1 MNRFIFL
8 IILIHF
14 FSVSGFS
21 QSSVWTIEGKGTKM
35 YVGGS
40 IHILREQDY
49 PLPDEFEQAFENSD
63 NLVLEVDISPENQKT
78 AVQEILGLTL
88 YPNDK
93 SLKTELT
100 QDVYNKLDS
109 AFTKS
114 GLTLERMIGLKPVMA
129 VLTLTQVELMKLG
142 VTSVGVDKHFFEKA
156 NAEGKYLLFLENMED
171 QIKLIVNMGEGVE
184 NDYVLQSLEELK
196 FYREEFEESIALW
209 REGNISQ
216 WLEETDDYKNDYPEL
231 YQSLLVE
238 RNNNWMPQLEQ
249 YLETPEIEF
258 VLVGAMHLPGPDGIL
273 QKMKEKG
280 YKVEQL

>member
-1 MNRFIFL
+1 MNRTIFL
-8 IILIHF
+8 FILMLF
-14 FSVSGFS
+14 FSGSCFS
-21 QSSVWTIEGKGTKM
+21 QSSVWKIEGNGTQM

-40 IHILREQDY
+40 IHILREKDY
-49 PLPDEFEQAFENSD
+49 PLPEAFETAFNKSKI
-63 NLVLEVDISPENQKT
+63 LVLEVDISPQKQKT
-78 AVQEILGLTL
+78 AAQEIIGLTL

-100 QDVYNKLDS
+100 RDVYNKLDS

-114 GLTLERMIGLKPVMA
+114 GLALERMIGLKPVMA

-142 VTSVGVDKHFFEKA
+142 ATSDGVDKHFFEKA
-156 NAEGKYLLFLENMED
+156 YANGKNLLFLENVED
-171 QIKLIVNMGEGVE
+171 QIKLIVNMGKGVE

-209 REGNISQ
+209 KEGNISQ
-216 WLEETDDYKNDYPEL
+216 WLEQINEYKNDFPEL

-238 RNNNWMPQLEQ
+238 RNNNWIPQLEH
-249 YLETPEIEF
+249 YMETPEIEF
-258 VLVGAMHLPGPDGIL
+258 VVVGAMHLPGPDGIL